1 MSIYLLVII
10 YKEIFEFLYN
20 VHIYI
25 CSHYVIIKT
34 TNENDTTR
42 RNTQN
47 SHCFL
52 KTRVRTITH
61 QRRYDYEL

>member
-10 YKEIFEFLYN
+10 YKVIFEFLYN

-25 CSHYVIIKT
+25 YSHCVIIKI
-34 TNENDTTR
+34 TNENDTTQR
-42 RNTQN
+42 KTQT
-47 SHCFL
+47 SHCLF
-52 KTRVRTITH
+52 KMKVRTITH

>member
-10 YKEIFEFLYN
+10 YKVIFEFLYN

-25 CSHYVIIKT
+25 YSHCVIINI

-42 RNTQN
+42 RKTQT
-47 SHCFL
+47 SHCFFL
-52 KTRVRTITH
+52 NESEN
-61 QRRYDYEL
+61 DYASKEV